1 MERDDTINIAVYE
14 SMPDEAEFIA
24 TELRNAGHAV
34 KPLSFKNSDDLKA
47 ILSNNR
53 VDLIYCTTEDKE
65 LGSACRIADKHKDHI
80 PVIAIS
86 SDTDTAAVIHAME
99 NGARDLVSRNQPAH
113 LRMVT
118 ERELKGIKHCKGM
131 YEFKQA
137 YQESEKRCRSLLDSS
152 RDAIAYIHD
161 GMHIYSNNVYVEK
174 FGFEDSDDL
183 EGLPILD
190 LVAIDEHPRFK
201 EFLTNYGKQAGE
213 ENVDIRCERDDGTE
227 FEAAMEFS
235 PASIDGE
242 ACTQVIIRE
251 QSVSQEVINELEILK
266 SQDSVTGLYNRQAFI
281 EEVEQAITDVQNGNR
296 PGVILYIEVDKF
308 DAVKSTMGLENIDNC
323 IATIG
328 KLIASKLKDD
338 DFGARF
344 GEHTFT
350 ILVREGDV
358 RKIGAKSKA
367 LVKSLNTIVEAKDL
381 SMQVTSSL
389 GLASIRSTTRTPY
402 EIIACADMACN
413 IAKERGGNSI
423 EAYKSPEKEAEKKK
437 TQDDLRWVNLLKN
450 ALENNLL
457 KLAFQ
462 PVVGLKDESDQIYEV
477 LLRLTDE
484 DGTEILPGEFLPAAE
499 KTGMINLIDR
509 WVIGRALHMLAEK
522 QREGD
527 NTNLFVKLS
536 GSAYTDEG
544 LLPWLYERSKASKI
558 DTNRLIFEV
567 AESDATGHISK
578 VAQFCRTLKK
588 MRCRTLVSQF
598 GMADEPTKL
607 FKAVPIDFVK
617 IHPGL
622 TGQIASDPS
631 MMQAVRELVNE
642 AHEAEK
648 EVIAPHVESADSMA
662 QLFTCGFDF
671 IQGNFLQEPDIVMQ
685 FDFSEN
691 EASMHRSQAAME

>member
-1 MERDDTINIAVYE
+1 MERDDTINIAVFE

-34 KPLSFKNSDDLKA
+34 KPFTFKNTDDLKA

-53 VDLIYCTTEDKE
+53 VDLIYCSTDESE
-65 LGSACRIADKHKDHI
+65 LSSTCNIADKHKDHI
-80 PVIAIS
+80 PVIAIA
-86 SDTDTAAVIHAME
+86 SDTDTAAVIHAMQ
-99 NGARDLVSRNQPAH
+99 NGARDLVSRNQPQH

-118 ERELKGIKHCKGM
+118 EREFKGIQHCKGM

-137 YQESEKRCRSLLDSS
+137 YQESEKRCRNLLDSS

-190 LVAIDEHPRFK
+190 LVAVDEHPRFK
-201 EFLTNYGKQAGE
+201 EFLNKYGSSDE
-213 ENVDIRCERDDGTE
+213 ESVDIRCERDDGTE

-242 ACTQVIIRE
+242 ACTQVIIRD
-251 QSVSQEVINELEILK
+251 QGVSQEVINELELLK

-281 EEVEQAITDVQNGNR
+281 EEVEQAITDVQSGNR
-296 PGVILYIEVDKF
+296 PGVILYVEVDKF
-308 DAVKSTMGLENIDNC
+308 DTIKNTMGLENIDHC
-323 IATIG
+323 ISAIG
-328 KLIASKLKDD
+328 KIIASQLSNDE
-338 DFGARF
+338 FGARF
-344 GEHTFT
+344 GEHVFT
-350 ILVREGDV
+350 VLVREGDV
-358 RKIGAKSKA
+358 RKIGAKAKA
-367 LVKSLNTIVEAKDL
+367 LVKSLNTIVEVNDM
-381 SMQVTSSL
+381 SMQVTASL

-402 EIIACADMACN
+402 EILACADLACN
-413 IAKERGGNSI
+413 IAKERGGNNI

-450 ALENNLL
+450 ALENNLF

-462 PVVGLKDESDQIYEV
+462 PVVGLKDESEQIYEV

-484 DGTEILPGEFLPAAE
+484 DENEILPGEFLPAAE

-522 QREGD
+522 HRESGD
-527 NTNLFVKLS
+527 TTLFVKLS
-536 GSAYTDEG
+536 SSAYSDEG
-544 LLPWLYERSKASKI
+544 LLPWLYERSKSSKI
-558 DTNRLIFEV
+558 DTRRLIFEV
-567 AESDATGHISK
+567 TESDATTHINK
-578 VAQFCRTLKK
+578 VATFCRTLKK
-588 MRCRTLVSQF
+588 MRCRTLISQF
-598 GMADEPTKL
+598 GMADSP
-607 FKAVPIDFVK
+607 FKIFKTVPVDFVK
-617 IHPGL
+617 IHPEM
-622 TGQIASDPS
+622 TGQIASDPA
-631 MMQAVRELVNE
+631 MMQAVQELVTE
-642 AHEAEK
+642 AHDAEK
-648 EVIAPHVESADSMA
+648 QAIAPHVESADSMA
-662 QLFTCGFDF
+662 QLFTCGFDY

-691 EASMHRSQAAME
+691 EASMHRSQVAMQ